1 MNNNKSLIIMLIV
14 IIAILI
20 IALTGAIVYIV
31 MQQSENSGN
40 KIVVNTNNSDRPN
53 YYDENEVENNTEE
66 NEVENNTEENE
77 VENNTEDELVNNIED
92 DDISTPISPIEGS
105 DDENTTVSDMEKIIF
120 NSQFTSYLGK
130 ISVMQLQNL
139 MTAVQ
144 TSNST
149 NTQHQIALTS
159 NNMQDLNGLKDTDY
173 FIITLTY
180 DTEGYINRINI
191 DKQI

>member
-31 MQQSENSGN
+31 MQKSENSGN

-53 YYDENEVENNTEE
+53 YYDENEI
-66 NEVENNTEENE
+66 ENNTEENE

-149 NTQHQIALTS
+149 NTQHQITLTS